1 MVRKAGSG
9 LTREEHL
16 NSAVPE
22 SVKMFEEELVAVL
35 KTLGLSSDQ
44 TLSNACAYAAQDAQ
58 YSPYAKEIME
68 KFKII
73 NKYENQYGN
82 LTIGFI
88 LNST

>member
-9 LTREEHL
+9 LTQEEHL

-35 KTLGLSSDQ
+35 KTLDLPSDF
-44 TLSNACAYAAQDAQ
+44 TLSKVCSYAMQDAQ

-73 NKYENQYGN
+73 NKYEKQYGH
-82 LTIGFI
+82 LAIGFI